1 MARKQSGRLFLANA
15 VGDFASALSKSL
27 KRGRGETVKGRA
39 ILAVDPNAIRKLAA
53 GRDVVL
59 VSGTNGKTTTTAN
72 LARILADGTD
82 EKVSTSKFGANMDA
96 GIAAA
101 LAARP
106 RNRYVV
112 LECDELYLPTIYEL
126 VKPKV
131 IVLLNL
137 SRDQLHR
144 TGEVRKVANL
154 WHNTFTKDDVT
165 LIIDRDDPFLE
176 YAASK
181 AGHVIRITFGG
192 RRHPDAATCP
202 NCSAILDWSLGDY
215 KCSCGLGSALA
226 QVRSDKR
233 FGGPARNAVLA
244 IEAARLM
251 GAIVPV
257 ALQEELT
264 ANPPD
269 RTMQFKATNREVKTQ
284 LAKNPES
291 WRTALNALTAKQ
303 VILALNA
310 RGIDGKDTSWLW
322 DIDYSGLI
330 GKEVICIGERKF
342 DIAYRLSVQ
351 GVNVGIA
358 DSFDSAVTQFSQE
371 PIEAI
376 ASYTA
381 FQDLAA
387 SASGFHTGIGVD
399 R

>member
-1 MARKQSGRLFLANA
+1 MARKPSGRLFLANIA
-15 VGDFASALSKSL
+15 GQSAGLISKSL
-27 KRGRGETVKGRA
+27 KRGRGETIKGRA
-39 ILAVDPNAIRKLAA
+39 ILAVDPNAIRKLAD

-82 EKVSTSKFGANMDA
+82 EKVSTSQFGANMDA

-101 LAARP
+101 LAAKP

-112 LECDELYLPTIYEL
+112 LECDELYLPTMYEL

-176 YAASK
+176 YAASN
-181 AGHVIRITFGG
+181 AGHVMRITFGG

-202 NCSAILDWSLGDY
+202 NCSTILDWSLGDY
-215 KCSCGLGSALA
+215 KCSCGLGSKLA

-233 FGGPARNAVLA
+233 FSGPARNAVLA

-257 ALQEELT
+257 DLQEELT

-269 RTMQFKATNREVKTQ
+269 RTLQFSAANRQIKTQ

-291 WRTALNALTAKQ
+291 WRTALDSLSADQ

-322 DIDYSGLI
+322 DIDYSSLL
-330 GKEVICIGERKF
+330 GKEVICIGERKL

-351 GVNVGIA
+351 GVNVNTA
-358 DSFDSAVTQFSQE
+358 DSFESAVKQFGPE
-371 PIEAI
+371 AIEAI

-387 SASGFHTGIGVD
+387 SSAGIHTKVGG

>member
-1 MARKQSGRLFLANA
+1 MARKKSGRLFLANLA
-15 VGDFASALSKSL
+15 GDSAGFLSKSL

-39 ILAVDPNAIRKLAA
+39 ILAVDPNAIQKLAA
-53 GRDVVL
+53 GRDIVL

-101 LAARP
+101 LAAKP

-112 LECDELYLPTIYEL
+112 LECDELYLPTMYEL
-126 VKPKV
+126 VKPRV

-144 TGEVRKVANL
+144 TGEVRKVAKL
-154 WHNTFTKDDVT
+154 WHNAFTKDDVT

-176 YAASK
+176 YAASN

-215 KCSCGLGSALA
+215 KCSCGLGSALS

-251 GAIVPV
+251 GAVVPV
-257 ALQEELT
+257 NLQEELT
-264 ANPPD
+264 MNAPD
-269 RTMQFKATNREVKTQ
+269 RTMQFKAGNREVKTQ

-291 WRTALNALTAKQ
+291 WRTALSALTARQ

-322 DIDYSGLI
+322 DIDYSSLL
-330 GKEVICIGERKF
+330 GKEVICIGERKL

-351 GVNVGIA
+351 GVNVNTA
-358 DSFDSAVTQFSQE
+358 DSFESAAKQFGQE

-387 SASGFHTGIGVD
+387 NASGLRAGIGAG

>member
-1 MARKQSGRLFLANA
+1 MARKPSGRLFLANLA
-15 VGDFASALSKSL
+15 GQSAGLISKSL
-27 KRGRGETVKGRA
+27 KRGRGETIKGRA
-39 ILAVDPNAIRKLAA
+39 ILAVDPNAIRKLAD

-59 VSGTNGKTTTTAN
+59 ISGTNGKTTTTAN

-82 EKVSTSKFGANMDA
+82 EKVSTSQFGANMDA

-101 LAARP
+101 LAAKP
-106 RNRYVV
+106 RNRFVV
-112 LECDELYLPTIYEL
+112 LECDELYLPTMYEM
-126 VKPKV
+126 VKPTV

-154 WHNTFTKDDVT
+154 WHNSFTKDDVT
-165 LIIDRDDPFLE
+165 LLIDRDDPFLE
-176 YAASK
+176 YAASN

-215 KCSCGLGSALA
+215 RCSCGLGSKLA

-244 IEAARLM
+244 IEAAKLM
-251 GAIVPV
+251 GAIVPID
-257 ALQEELT
+257 LQEELT

-269 RTMQFKATNREVKTQ
+269 RTMKVGAANRQIKTQ

-291 WRTALNALTAKQ
+291 WRTALDSLSAGQ

-322 DIDYSGLI
+322 DIDYSTLL
-330 GKEVICIGERKF
+330 GKEVICIGERKL

-351 GVNVGIA
+351 GVNVNTA
-358 DSFDSAVTQFSQE
+358 DSFESAVKQFGPE
-371 PIEAI
+371 EIEAI

-387 SASGFHTGIGVD
+387 GAAGIHTKVGS

>member
-1 MARKQSGRLFLANA
+1 MARKRSGRLFLANLA
-15 VGDFASALSKSL
+15 GQSAGLISKSL
-27 KRGRGETVKGRA
+27 KRGRGETIKGRT
-39 ILAVDPNAIRKLAA
+39 ILAVDPNAIRKLAD

-101 LAARP
+101 LAAKP

-112 LECDELYLPTIYEL
+112 LECDELYLPTMYDL

-154 WHNTFTKDDVT
+154 WHNIFTKDDVT

-176 YAASK
+176 YAASN

-215 KCSCGLGSALA
+215 KCSCGLGSELA

-257 ALQEELT
+257 DLQEELT

-269 RTMQFKATNREVKTQ
+269 RTMGLKAANREVKTQ

-291 WRTALNALTAKQ
+291 WRTALGSLTASQ
-303 VILALNA
+303 VVLALNA

-322 DIDYSGLI
+322 DIDYSSLI
-330 GKEVICIGERKF
+330 GKNVICIGERKL

-351 GVNVGIA
+351 GVNVNTA
-358 DSFDSAVTQFSQE
+358 DNFESAVKQFG
-371 PIEAI
+371 PAAIEAI

-387 SASGFHTGIGVD
+387 GAAGIHTKVGS

>member
-1 MARKQSGRLFLANA
+1 MARKRSGRLFLANLA
-15 VGDFASALSKSL
+15 GQSAGLISKSL
-27 KRGRGETVKGRA
+27 KRGRGETIKGRT
-39 ILAVDPNAIRKLAA
+39 ILAVDPNAIRKLAD

-101 LAARP
+101 LAAKP

-112 LECDELYLPTIYEL
+112 LECDELYLPTMYEL

-176 YAASK
+176 YAASN

-215 KCSCGLGSALA
+215 KCSCGLGSKLA

-257 ALQEELT
+257 DLQEELT

-269 RTMQFKATNREVKTQ
+269 RTMGLKAANREVKTQ

-291 WRTALNALTAKQ
+291 WRTALNSLSATQ

-322 DIDYSGLI
+322 DIDYSSLI
-330 GKEVICIGERKF
+330 GKNVICIGERKL

-351 GVNVGIA
+351 GVNVNTA
-358 DSFDSAVTQFSQE
+358 DNFEGAVKQFG
-371 PIEAI
+371 PAAIEAI

-387 SASGFHTGIGVD
+387 GAAGIHTKVGS

>member
-1 MARKQSGRLFLANA
+1 MAGVARLAIANLA
-15 VGDFASALSKSL
+15 GDFAGFISKSL
-27 KRGRGETVKGRA
+27 KRGRGETIKGRA
-39 ILAVDPNAIRKLAA
+39 ILSVDSNAIKKLAQN
-53 GRDVVL
+53 RDIVL

-82 EKVSTSKFGANMDA
+82 EKVSTSNFGANMSA
-96 GIAAA
+96 GIAAV
-101 LAARP
+101 LASKP
-106 RNRYVV
+106 RNRFVV
-112 LECDELYLPTIYEL
+112 LECDELYLPTMYRL

-154 WHNTFTKDDVT
+154 WHETFNQDDVT

-176 YAASK
+176 FAAAN
-181 AGHVIRITFGG
+181 AGHVIRVTFGG

-202 NCSAILDWSLGDY
+202 NCSAILDWTVGDY
-215 KCSCGLGSALA
+215 KCNCGLGAQLA
-226 QVRSDKR
+226 QVRGDQR
-233 FGGPARNAVLA
+233 LTGPGRNAVLA

-251 GAIVPV
+251 GAIVPLEV
-257 ALQEELT
+257 QEELT

-269 RTMQFKATNREVKTQ
+269 RTDDFKVNGRTVTTR

-291 WRTALNALTAKQ
+291 WRVGLAAITAPQ

-310 RGIDGKDTSWLW
+310 RGIDGRDTSWLW
-322 DIDYSGLI
+322 DIDYSPLI
-330 GKEVICIGERKF
+330 GKEVICIGERKL

-351 GVNVGIA
+351 GIQVKTAESFEQAVNQ
-358 DSFDSAVTQFSQE
+358 FDQRT
-371 PIEAI
+371 IEGI

-381 FQDLAA
+381 FQDLVSTGLGIQAK
-387 SASGFHTGIGVD
+387 SGVG

>member
-1 MARKQSGRLFLANA
+1 MARKQSGRLFLANLT
-15 VGDFASALSKSL
+15 GDVASFLSKSL

-72 LARILADGTD
+72 LARILAEGTD

-101 LAARP
+101 LAANP

-112 LECDELYLPTIYEL
+112 LECDELYLPTMYEL
-126 VKPKV
+126 VAPKV

-154 WHNTFTKDDVT
+154 WHNAFTKDDVT

-176 YAASK
+176 YAASN
-181 AGHVIRITFGG
+181 AGHVIRVTFGG
-192 RRHPDAATCP
+192 RKHPDAATCP
-202 NCSAILDWSLGDY
+202 SCSAILDWSLGDY

-257 ALQEELT
+257 DLQAELT
-264 ANPPD
+264 SNPPD
-269 RTMQFKATNREVKTQ
+269 RTMQFKAGNREVKTQ

-291 WRTALNALTAKQ
+291 WRTALGAISANQ
-303 VILALNA
+303 IILALNA

-322 DIDYSGLI
+322 DIDFSILV
-330 GKEVICIGERKF
+330 GKQVICIGERKL
-342 DIAYRLSVQ
+342 DISYRLSVQ
-351 GVNVGIA
+351 GVSISTA
-358 DSFDSAVTQFSQE
+358 DDFDKAVIGFSQA

-387 SASGFHTGIGVD
+387 GAAGIHAKVGS
-399 R
+399 

>member
-1 MARKQSGRLFLANA
+1 MARKRSGRLFLANLA
-15 VGDFASALSKSL
+15 GQSAGLISKSL
-27 KRGRGETVKGRA
+27 KRGRGETIKGRT
-39 ILAVDPNAIRKLAA
+39 ILAVDPNAIRKLAD

-101 LAARP
+101 LAAKP

-112 LECDELYLPTIYEL
+112 LECDELYLPTMYDL

-154 WHNTFTKDDVT
+154 WHNIFTKDDVT

-176 YAASK
+176 YAASN

-215 KCSCGLGSALA
+215 KCSCGLGSELA

-257 ALQEELT
+257 DLQEELT

-269 RTMQFKATNREVKTQ
+269 RTMGLKAANREVKTQ

-291 WRTALNALTAKQ
+291 WRTALNSLSAGQ

-322 DIDYSGLI
+322 DIDYSSLI
-330 GKEVICIGERKF
+330 GKNVICIGERKL

-351 GVNVGIA
+351 GVNVNTA
-358 DSFDSAVTQFSQE
+358 DNFESAVKQFG
-371 PIEAI
+371 PAAIEAI

-387 SASGFHTGIGVD
+387 GAAGIHTKVGS

>member
-1 MARKQSGRLFLANA
+1 MARKRSGRLFLANLA
-15 VGDFASALSKSL
+15 GQSAGLISKSL
-27 KRGRGETVKGRA
+27 KRGRGETIKGRT
-39 ILAVDPNAIRKLAA
+39 ILAVDPNAIRKLAD

-101 LAARP
+101 LAAKP

-112 LECDELYLPTIYEL
+112 LECDELYLPTMYEL

-176 YAASK
+176 YAASN

-215 KCSCGLGSALA
+215 KCSCGLGSELA

-257 ALQEELT
+257 DLQEELT

-269 RTMQFKATNREVKTQ
+269 RTMGLKAANREVKTQ

-291 WRTALNALTAKQ
+291 WRTALNSLSATQ

-322 DIDYSGLI
+322 DIDYSSLT
-330 GKEVICIGERKF
+330 GKNVICIGERKL

-351 GVNVGIA
+351 GVNVNTA
-358 DSFDSAVTQFSQE
+358 DNFESAVKQFG
-371 PIEAI
+371 PAAIEAI

-387 SASGFHTGIGVD
+387 GAAGIHTKVGS

>member
-1 MARKQSGRLFLANA
+1 MFSSARLALANV
-15 VGDFASALSKSL
+15 VGDAAGALSKGL
-27 KRGRGETVKGRA
+27 KRGRGETIKGRA
-39 ILAVDPNAIRKLAA
+39 ILAVDPEAIHKLAV

-72 LARILADGTD
+72 LAKILELGTD
-82 EKVSTSKFGANMDA
+82 EGVSTSQFGANMDA
-96 GIAAA
+96 GIVSA
-101 LAARP
+101 LASKP

-112 LECDELYLPTIYEL
+112 LECDELYLPTMYRL
-126 VKPKV
+126 VNPKV

-154 WHNTFTKDDVT
+154 WHQTFTRDDVT
-165 LIIDRDDPFLE
+165 LVIDRDDPFLE
-176 YAASK
+176 FAASN
-181 AGHVIRITFGG
+181 AGHVVRVTFGG

-202 NCSAILDWSLGDY
+202 SCSAILDWSLNDY
-215 KCSCGLGSALA
+215 RCQCGLGAQLA
-226 QVRSDKR
+226 QVRGDQR
-233 FGGPARNAVLA
+233 LTGPGRNAVLA

-251 GAIVPV
+251 GAVVPV
-257 ALQEELT
+257 ELQTELT

-269 RTMQFKATNREVKTQ
+269 RTMQYQVSGKTINMR

-291 WRTALNALTAKQ
+291 WRVGLNAITSDR
-303 VILALNA
+303 VVLALNA
-310 RGIDGKDTSWLW
+310 RGIDGRDTSWLW
-322 DIDYSGLI
+322 DIDYTPLI
-330 GKEVICIGERKF
+330 GKEVVCIGERRL

-351 GVNVGIA
+351 GV
-358 DSFDSAVTQFSQE
+358 AVSTAESIEEAVANFNAQ
-371 PIEAI
+371 PIEGI

-387 SASGFHTGIGVD
+387 KTLGINSKIGTD

>member
-1 MARKQSGRLFLANA
+1 MAGKQAARLAVAN
-15 VGDFASALSKSL
+15 FAGEVAGGLSKLL
-27 KRGRGETVKGRA
+27 KRGRGETIRGRA
-39 ILAVDPNAIRKLAA
+39 ILSLDPQAIAKLAKN
-53 GRDVVL
+53 RDIVL

-72 LARILADGTD
+72 LAKILSLGTD
-82 EKVSTSKFGANMDA
+82 EEVSTSQFGANMSA
-96 GIAAA
+96 GIAAT
-101 LAARP
+101 LAAKP
-106 RNRYVV
+106 RNRFVV
-112 LECDELYLPTIYEL
+112 LECDELYLPTMYKL
-126 VKPKV
+126 VAPKV

-154 WHNTFTKDDVT
+154 WHETFINDDVT

-176 YAASK
+176 FAAAN
-181 AGHVIRITFGG
+181 AGHVLRVTFGG
-192 RRHPDAATCP
+192 RRHPDAAACP

-215 KCSCGLGSALA
+215 VCKCGLGSKLPQIRA
-226 QVRSDKR
+226 DKR
-233 FGGPARNAVLA
+233 LNGPARNAVLA

-251 GAIVPV
+251 GAIIPV
-257 ALQEELT
+257 ELQEELT

-269 RTMQFKATNREVKTQ
+269 RISTFKAANRNVPTR

-291 WRTALNALTAKQ
+291 WRVGLANTTANQ

-310 RGIDGKDTSWLW
+310 RGIDGRDTSWLW
-322 DIDYSGLI
+322 DIDFSPLANKQI
-330 GKEVICIGERKF
+330 ICIGERKL

-351 GVNVGIA
+351 GLSVKTA
-358 DSFDSAVTQFSQE
+358 ESFGAAVSEFTGDQ
-371 PIEAI
+371 IEAI

-387 SASGFHTGIGVD
+387 AQLGIHTKTGVD